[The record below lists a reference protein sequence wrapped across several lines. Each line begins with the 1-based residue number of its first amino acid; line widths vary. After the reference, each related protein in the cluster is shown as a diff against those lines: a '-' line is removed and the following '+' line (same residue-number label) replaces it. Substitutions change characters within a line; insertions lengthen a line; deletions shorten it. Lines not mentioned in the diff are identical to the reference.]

1 MNIKRMADEYR
12 DRVMSSVRSLKSMI
26 LDEKSEP
33 PHLHYKGRLSIPRM
47 CIKRCYRFLY
57 RSFGSEK
64 DIKELQKVWECLVK
78 INQKGINRLS
88 EKDSEKLNPQSQL
101 IFDEAVAHLDKLL
114 EKLPKLIE
122 KSLTRAVRESGIRLR

>member
-12 DRVMSSVRSLKSMI
+12 DRVMSSVRSLRSEI
-26 LDEKSEP
+26 LDEKSKP
-33 PHLHYKGRLSIPRM
+33 PHLHYKGHLSIPRM
-47 CIKRCYRFLY
+47 RVRRCYHFLH

-78 INQKGINRLS
+78 INGRCNGRYEEDPENL
-88 EKDSEKLNPQSQL
+88 DPQSQL

-114 EKLPKLIE
+114 EKLPRLIE